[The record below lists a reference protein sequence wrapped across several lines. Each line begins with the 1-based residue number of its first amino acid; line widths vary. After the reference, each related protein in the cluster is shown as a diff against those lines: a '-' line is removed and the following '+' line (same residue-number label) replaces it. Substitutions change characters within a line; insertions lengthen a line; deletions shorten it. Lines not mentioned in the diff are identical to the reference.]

1 MKHMLTTGW
10 IVLCSVFCTA
20 GQWPVGATPS
30 GGVERAHSDREA
42 QILKVLERM
51 RQDRETYLSVP
62 DEDGRMLRVLTEAVG
77 ARHVVEIGTSTG
89 YSGLWI
95 CLGLQAT
102 GGRLTTFEYD
112 PGRAEAARRHFAE
125 AGVTDLV
132 TVVVGDGHKTVS
144 RLMGP
149 IDLVFLDAD
158 KSGYLDYLE
167 KLLPLVRPGGLI
179 LAHNARSA
187 PDYVRAVTR
196 SPELET
202 VFYHEGNDLSITLK
216 KR

>member
-1 MKHMLTTGW
+1 MKHLLTTGW

-20 GQWPVGATPS
+20 GQWPVESTRSA
-30 GGVERAHSDREA
+30 EAHNDREA

-51 RQDRETYLSVP
+51 RRDRETYLSVP
-62 DEDGRMLRVLTEAVG
+62 EEDGRLLRVLTEAMG

-102 GGRLTTFEYD
+102 GGSLTTFEYH
-112 PGRAEAARRHFAE
+112 PGRAEAARKHFAE
-125 AGVTDLV
+125 AGMADLV
-132 TVVVGDGHKTVS
+132 TVVVGDAHETVS
-144 RLMGP
+144 RLQGP

-187 PDYVRAVTR
+187 PDYMRAVTR
-196 SPELET
+196 NPELET